1 MGQTIIRHGAGRK
14 GAIAMPTAST
24 ASQTLSR
31 GLSILD
37 LLADAN
43 RAMTIGEVAAG
54 IGVHRSV
61 AYRLVR
67 TLEDHGLVVRDAAGS
82 LLVGPHV
89 ATLARGIAADL
100 QSAAQPVLRELAD
113 DLGMTAFLV
122 VLDRDQCVTLVT
134 VEPQHAVA
142 SIAQRPGSRHSVLVG
157 APGVAVQTLL
167 SAGDR
172 TGAGSGCGRGPRGR
186 RSRAPE
192 GWATSHGEVIP
203 GVTSVAVPVPGAV
216 PAALAVLYVGGD
228 ADDAVGER
236 VRDAA
241 TALSRA
247 IR

>member
-113 DLGMTAFLV
+113 GLGMTAFLV

-167 SAGDR
+167 TAGDR
-172 TGAGSGCGRGPRGR
+172 TGRGMDAVE
-186 RSRAPE
+186 APE
-192 GWATSHGEVIP
+192 VVVARTTGWATSHGEVIP
-203 GVTSVAVPVPGAV
+203 GVTSVASPVPGAV
-216 PAALAVLYVGGD
+216 PAALAVLYV
-228 ADDAVGER
+228 AARRPRHRAVP
-236 VRDAA
+236 AA
-241 TALSRA
+241 AAQFSA
-247 IR
+247 SNH

>member
-1 MGQTIIRHGAGRK
+1 
-14 GAIAMPTAST
+14 MPTAST

-54 IGVHRSV
+54 IDVHRSV

-100 QSAAQPVLRELAD
+100 QSSAQPILRELAD
-113 DLGMTAFLV
+113 ALGMTAFLV

-134 VEPQHAVA
+134 VEPQHTVA

-157 APGVAVQTLL
+157 APGVAVQSLL
-167 SAGDR
+167 SADDR
-172 TGAGSGCGRGPRGR
+172 TGRGLDAAE
-186 RSRAPE
+186 APE
-192 GWATSHGEVIP
+192 VAVARARGWATSHGEVIP
-203 GVTSVAVPVPGAV
+203 GVTSVAAPVRGVV
-216 PAALAVLYVGGD
+216 PAALAVLYVGGE
-228 ADDAVGER
+228 ADDGVGQR

-241 TALSRA
+241 IALGRA

>member
-1 MGQTIIRHGAGRK
+1 VPAQ
-14 GAIAMPTAST
+14 SS

-37 LLADAN
+37 LLADAS
-43 RAMTIGEVAAG
+43 RAFTIAEVATG

-67 TLEDHGLVVRDAAGS
+67 TLEDHGLIVRDAAGS
-82 LLVGPHV
+82 LLIGPHV

-100 QSAAQPVLRELAD
+100 QTSAQPVLRSLAD
-113 DLGMTAFLV
+113 ELGMTAFLV
-122 VLDRDQCVTLVT
+122 VLDRDECVTLTT
-134 VEPQHAVA
+134 VEPLHTLA

-167 SAGDR
+167 DADAR
-172 TGAGSGCGRGPRGR
+172 TARGLDAAE
-186 RSRAPE
+186 APE
-192 GWATSHGEVIP
+192 VAAARARGWATTHGEVIP
-203 GVTSVAVPVPGAV
+203 GVTAVAAPVRGAV
-216 PAALAVLYVGGD
+216 PAALAVLFVGES
-228 ADDAVGER
+228 ADDGVGSR

-241 TALSRA
+241 AALSRA

>member
-1 MGQTIIRHGAGRK
+1 
-14 GAIAMPTAST
+14 MPTAST

-37 LLADAN
+37 LLADVN
-43 RAMTIGEVAAG
+43 RAMTIAEVATG

-67 TLEDHGLVVRDAAGS
+67 TLEDHGVVVRDAAGS
-82 LLVGPHV
+82 LLIGPHV

-100 QSAAQPVLRELAD
+100 QTSAQSELRDLAD
-113 DLGMTAFLV
+113 ALGMTAFLV
-122 VLDRDQCVTLVT
+122 VLDRDECVTLVT
-134 VEPQHAVA
+134 VEPQHTVA

-167 SAGDR
+167 TARDR
-172 TGAGSGCGRGPRGR
+172 TGRGLDAAEG
-186 RSRAPE
+186 PE
-192 GWATSHGEVIP
+192 VTLARTRGWAASHGEVIP
-203 GVTSVAVPVPGAV
+203 GVTSVAAPVRGAV
-216 PAALAVLYVGGD
+216 PAALAVLYVGGE
-228 ADDAVGER
+228 ADDTVGDR